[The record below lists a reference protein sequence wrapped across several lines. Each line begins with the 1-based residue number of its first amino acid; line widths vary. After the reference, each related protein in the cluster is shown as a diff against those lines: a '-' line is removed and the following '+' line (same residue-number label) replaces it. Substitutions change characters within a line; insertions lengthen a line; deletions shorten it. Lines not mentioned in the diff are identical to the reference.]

1 MSRYTGPKWKIS
13 RRLGFSILETGEE
26 LKKRPYAPGQHGN
39 SRRKKISEYGKQLQ
53 EKQKVRYM
61 YGLNERQFRKLFLSA
76 KKSKEVKG
84 TALLIL
90 LESRLD
96 NIVYR
101 MGITRTRSSARQL
114 VNHGHILVDG
124 KKVDIPSYS
133 VKPGQK
139 ISLKEKSRNFKFV
152 KESLDLIQ
160 TIPAYVEFDK
170 TKLEGTY
177 VRQPERNELSSEIEE
192 NLIIEYYNRFI

>member
-139 ISLKEKSRNFKFV
+139 ISLKEKSRNFKFI